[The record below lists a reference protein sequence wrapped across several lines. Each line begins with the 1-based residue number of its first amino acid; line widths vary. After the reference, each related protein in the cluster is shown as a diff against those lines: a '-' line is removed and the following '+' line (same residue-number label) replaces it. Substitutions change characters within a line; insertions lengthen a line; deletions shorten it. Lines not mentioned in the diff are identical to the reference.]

1 MKELHAI
8 ISSLSTEE
16 QQQFIYF
23 LEKRNKRKHAK
34 NIDLFKLALK
44 GETDTHFICNH
55 LYGKL
60 NKAAFYVLKQ
70 RLYESLID
78 FVASYK
84 LQGENSIDMQIVK
97 YLLATRDFL
106 LHKNY
111 KIAYK
116 VLDKAEKLAIEYQLF
131 TILSEI
137 YHTKIQYAY
146 ALPSINLKEVIS
158 AFKAN
163 QKNHFLEEELNIVYA
178 KIKHTLKNIQQSKT
192 SITID
197 FNEIINTIFTEHDI
211 NIDNAL
217 SFKSLYQL
225 VSIFNISAFVSKNYL
240 TFESFLIETYKILKN
255 KKEKDKQLFYHIR
268 VLFLI
273 ANTLF
278 RNKKFKESTAY
289 LQLMYSYMET
299 GKKKYYSNFKLP
311 YNLLL
316 ALNLNYTNQ
325 QQEAISLLERNIEK
339 KHSDIKTLLD
349 AQLSLI
355 MFYFQAN
362 ELKKA
367 KQLHTSFYHS
377 DNWYIEKNGIEWTI
391 KKNLIEILLQL
402 ELQNIDLFESRLLSF
417 KRKYYE
423 YLQSIKETRVITY
436 LSLVELYYKNPQI
449 VTSKDFYKKVENS
462 FDFIGAKQEDIFVM
476 SFYAWLKGKMIQ
488 KPIFKVTLD
497 LIKEAQ
503 NNF

>member
-1 MKELHAI
+1 MKELYAI

-34 NIDLFKLALK
+34 NIDLFKLTLK
-44 GETDTHFICNH
+44 GETNTNFICNQ

-78 FVASYK
+78 FVASHK

-97 YLLATRDFL
+97 YILAARDFL

-111 KIAYK
+111 KVAYK

-146 ALPSINLKEVIS
+146 ALPSINLNEIIS

-163 QKNHFLEEELNIVYA
+163 QKNHYLEEELNIVYA
-178 KIKHTLKNIQQSKT
+178 KIRHTLKDIQQSKT
-192 SITID
+192 TITVD
-197 FNEIINTIFTEHDI
+197 FNEIINTILDEHNI
-211 NIDNAL
+211 NINDAL
-217 SFKSLYQL
+217 TFKSLYQL
-225 VSIFNISAFVSKNYL
+225 VSIFNISAFISKDYL
-240 TFESFLIETYKILKN
+240 AFETFLIETYKVLKD
-255 KKEKDKQLFYHIR
+255 KKEIDKQLFYHIR

-273 ANTLF
+273 SNTLF
-278 RNKKFKESTAY
+278 RNKKFKESKSF
-289 LQLMYSYMET
+289 LKLMYSYMKA

-311 YNLLL
+311 YHLLL

-325 QQEAISLLERNIEK
+325 QQEAINLLEHHINK
-339 KHSDIKTLLD
+339 KYTDIKTLLD
-349 AQLSLI
+349 TQLSLI

-367 KQLHTSFYHS
+367 KQLHASFYHS

-423 YLQSIKETRVITY
+423 YLQSIQETRVITY
-436 LSLVELYYKNPQI
+436 LSLVELYYKNPKI
-449 VTSKDFYKKVENS
+449 VTTEGFYQRVENS
-462 FDFIGAKQEDIFVM
+462 FNFIGAKQEDIFVM
-476 SFYAWLKGKMIQ
+476 SFYAWLKGKMQQ
-488 KPIFKVTLD
+488 KPIFEVTLD
-497 LIKEAQ
+497 LIKQAQ